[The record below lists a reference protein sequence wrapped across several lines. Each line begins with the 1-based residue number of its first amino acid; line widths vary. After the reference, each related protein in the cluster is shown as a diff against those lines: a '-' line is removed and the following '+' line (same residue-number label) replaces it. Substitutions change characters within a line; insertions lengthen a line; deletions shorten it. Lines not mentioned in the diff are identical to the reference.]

1 MDEIPESELRKYV
14 LQFLKEFKDLIFEHG
29 LFVTNRLVN
38 RDALLNLGL
47 TDRQRDE
54 IILSLSV
61 TDYSAGP
68 TSDEYEPGDYWIF
81 GKKID
86 GVEVYIKLRIT
97 EKSGYER
104 AKCLSFH
111 KAELPLSYPFE

>member
-1 MDEIPESELRKYV
+1 MDDIPESELRKYV
-14 LQFLKEFKDLIFEHG
+14 LQFLKELKDLIHENG
-29 LFVTNRLVN
+29 LFVLPHQKNKE
-38 RDALLNLGL
+38 ALIDLGL
-47 TDRQRDE
+47 TVKLRVE
-54 IILSLSV
+54 IVLSLSV
-61 TDYSAGP
+61 SDYSAGP
-68 TSDEYEPGDYWIF
+68 IRDEYEPGDYWVF

-111 KAELPLSYPFE
+111 KAERPLNYPFE